1 MELPYNEYVWF
12 SPRFAMNYLTNL
24 MRKYTPDVV
33 LRSPHYKKE
42 KEAWIMGVAL
52 FGVIKLTGGRWWLQV
67 PTEDPPDMKAM
78 TLTPDHDKNLNIMNY
93 REVEIMQIT
102 KHTNG
107 TIVEEILRKLNGKS
121 YPKEWALVVYL
132 NRKMFIEDMRKI
144 SQELK
149 DAQPKV
155 ADIWV
160 VASTSPEANRYIL
173 FSLYPDVQP
182 VEYDIDEEARNL
194 EIGDSIDL
202 QPNHKGTSM
211 TLIRNVRRTKF
222 IP

>member
-1 MELPYNEYVWF
+1 
-12 SPRFAMNYLTNL
+12 MNYLTDL

-33 LRSPHYKKE
+33 LRSPKYKKE

-52 FGVIKLTGGRWWLQV
+52 FGVIKITRVRWWLQV
-67 PTEDPPDMKAM
+67 PTDDPPDMKAM
-78 TLTPDHDKNLNIMNY
+78 MLTPDHDKNLNIMNY

-107 TIVEEILRKLNGKS
+107 TIVEEILRKLKGNS

-132 NRKMFIEDMRKI
+132 NRAMFIEDMRKI
-144 SQELK
+144 SNELVEAK
-149 DAQPKV
+149 PKI

-160 VASTSPEANRYIL
+160 VASTTPNANKYIL
-173 FSLYPDVQP
+173 FSLFPEVQT
-182 VEYDIDEEARNL
+182 VTYDIDEEMRNL

-202 QPNHKGTSM
+202 MPYHKGTTM
-211 TLIRNVRRTKF
+211 TLIRNVKRTKF